1 LPHQD
6 FLNAGQISGVFG
18 VKGWVK
24 IFSFTQ
30 PRENIL
36 KYSPWLL
43 RKNGQT
49 QTKEIKVTGG
59 QRHGSA
65 VVAELDGITDR
76 DAAAALMGWEILIH
90 RNQLPLTN
98 AGEYYWADLV
108 NLAVETETGI
118 KLGKI
123 DHLLETGAN
132 DVLVVIDGETERLI
146 PFLQEQTVLK
156 IDLAAGIMIVDWDP
170 DF

>member
-1 LPHQD
+1 MPKSD
-6 FLNAGQISGVFG
+6 YLNAGQISGVFG

-24 IFSFTQ
+24 VFSFTQ

-36 KYSPWLL
+36 RYSPWFLQ
-43 RKNGQT
+43 KNGQT
-49 QTKEIKVTGG
+49 TEIKVSSG

-65 VVAELDGITDR
+65 VVAELEGIDDR
-76 DAAAALMGWEILIH
+76 DAAAALMGSEILIL
-90 RNQLPLTN
+90 RQQLPKPK

-108 NLAVETETGI
+108 GLKVETVSGVD
-118 KLGKI
+118 LGKV

-132 DVLVVIDGETERLI
+132 DVLVVVDGETERLI
-146 PFLQEQTVLK
+146 PFLQKQTVLN
-156 IDLAAGIMIVDWDP
+156 IDLDVGTMTVDWDP